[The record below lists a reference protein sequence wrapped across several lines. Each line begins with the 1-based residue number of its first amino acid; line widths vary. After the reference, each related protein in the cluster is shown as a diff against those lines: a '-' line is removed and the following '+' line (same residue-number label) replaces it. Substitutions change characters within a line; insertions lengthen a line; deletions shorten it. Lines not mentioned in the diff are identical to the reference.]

1 MVPSPGL
8 VGGTGNESTQAVGEK
23 VAGEDAEVMSANTED
38 KSEDGQPLT
47 KRRKVA
53 SGGRGVANM
62 TPEQLAK
69 KRANGKQHQAPTSY
83 SMSRATANLC

>member
-1 MVPSPGL
+1 MVPSPEL
-8 VGGTGNESTQAVGEK
+8 VDRAGSGSAEPIREK
-23 VAGEDAEVMSANTED
+23 VADEDAELMSANTED

-53 SGGRGVANM
+53 LGGRGVASM

-69 KRANGKQHQAPTSY
+69 KRANGKRPQAPIQCLMMRVIAET
-83 SMSRATANLC
+83 L